1 MAYKLSFYVPPS
13 HLEAVKQAVFE
24 AGGGELANY
33 KQCAWQVLGEGQ
45 FFPNEKANPF
55 LGSTMTLSK
64 EPEYKVEIYCR
75 DEVIEK
81 AIKALISTHPYE
93 EPAYDVIRLSF

>member
-1 MAYKLSFYVPPS
+1 
-13 HLEAVKQAVFE
+13 
-24 AGGGELANY
+24 
-33 KQCAWQVLGEGQ
+33 
-45 FFPNEKANPF
+45 
-55 LGSTMTLSK
+55 MTLSK